1 MNEHFWHVKYF
12 SSISLTLVTDG
23 LPKYT
28 KLTISEYHVYYSF
41 PNIAFFNLTHFL
53 NLNLVKGEFILLLQ
67 MGNQYRI
74 PGQK

>member
-23 LPKYT
+23 LPKCT
-28 KLTISEYHVYYSF
+28 NLTISEYHVYYSF
-41 PNIAFFNLTHFL
+41 PNIGFFNLTHFL